1 MSCRRTPNHEP
12 RTFPLPALL
21 LDKLTTSHPVTSAQG
36 LSLTR
41 NFSWN
46 LVGNVVY
53 AGCQWGI
60 LVVLAKL
67 TSPEMVGLFALGLA
81 VTAPIIMLSQLQLR
95 GVQATDANDE
105 YAFGHYL
112 ALRLL
117 TTALALLIIIGVIWV
132 GSYSPNTALVIFVVG
147 LSKAFESIS
156 DVYYGLMQRHE
167 RMDRIA
173 KARLIKG
180 PLSLA
185 ALWLLVYVTGDV
197 LWGVIGLAAVWLVIL
212 LIYDVRNAAV
222 ILRESRSLQ
231 GKSFVDKE
239 EMRPDFEPRR
249 LAHLAWLALPLGLV
263 MALISLNTNIPRY
276 FIEHE
281 LGTAEL
287 GIFAA
292 LAYLMVAGNTL
303 VSAMGQSVTPRL
315 AKYYAAG
322 DLDGYKH
329 LLARMLGMGV
339 LLSIAGVLVS
349 VFAGHQLLSLLYRHE
364 YALYNNILIWLMI
377 VAGVSYITSF
387 LGYGMTAA
395 RYFRVQLPL
404 FMVVVAVTFGASLWL
419 IPRFALTGA
428 ALAMGVGALA
438 QLVGSCF
445 VFVHILQKK
454 NVKGVSL

>member
-1 MSCRRTPNHEP
+1 M
-12 RTFPLPALL
+12 
-21 LDKLTTSHPVTSAQG
+21 
-36 LSLTR
+36 
-41 NFSWN
+41 
-46 LVGNVVY
+46 
-53 AGCQWGI
+53 

-67 TSPEMVGLFALGLA
+67 TSPEMVGRFALGLA

-105 YAFGHYL
+105 YDFGHYL

-117 TTALALLIIIGVIWV
+117 ATVLALLIIIGVIWV
-132 GSYSPNTALVIFVVG
+132 GSYSPNTALVIMAVG
-147 LSKAFESIS
+147 LSKAFESVS

-173 KARLIKG
+173 KSLMIKG
-180 PLSLA
+180 PASLM
-185 ALWLLVYVTGDV
+185 ALGVLVLLTGDII
-197 LWGVIGLAAVWLVIL
+197 WGVLGLAAVWLVIL

-322 DLDGYKH
+322 DLNGYKH
-329 LLARMLGMGV
+329 LLARMVGMGI
-339 LLSIAGVLVS
+339 LLSITGVLVS
-349 VFAGHQLLSLLYRHE
+349 VFAGQRLLSLLYRHE
-364 YALYNNILIWLMI
+364 YAVYNNVLIWLMI
-377 VAGVSYITSF
+377 VASLFYIASF

-404 FMVVVAVTFGASLWL
+404 FMVVVAATFIASLWF
-419 IPRFALTGA
+419 IPRFVLTGA
-428 ALAMGVGALA
+428 ALAMGVGVLV
-438 QLVGSCF
+438 QLIGSCF
-445 VFVHILQKK
+445 VILHVIAGK
-454 NVKGVSL
+454 NVKVGSL

>member
-1 MSCRRTPNHEP
+1 M
-12 RTFPLPALL
+12 
-21 LDKLTTSHPVTSAQG
+21 
-36 LSLTR
+36 
-41 NFSWN
+41 
-46 LVGNVVY
+46 
-53 AGCQWGI
+53 
-60 LVVLAKL
+60 LAKL
-67 TSPEMVGLFALGLA
+67 TSPEMVGRFALGLA
-81 VTAPIIMLSQLQLR
+81 ITAPIIMLSQLQLR
-95 GVQATDANDE
+95 GVQATDAKDE
-105 YAFGHYL
+105 YTFGQYL
-112 ALRLL
+112 GLRLV
-117 TTALALLIIIGVIWV
+117 TTAMALLVIVGIAWV
-132 GSYSPNTALVIFVVG
+132 GSYPLNTALVIMAVG
-147 LSKAFESIS
+147 LSKALESVS

-173 KARLIKG
+173 KSLMIKG
-180 PLSLA
+180 PASLV
-185 ALWLLVYVTGDV
+185 ALGVLVLLTGDIF
-197 LWGVIGLAAVWLVIL
+197 WGVIGLAVTWLSLMVL
-212 LIYDVRNAAV
+212 YDVRNAKFMLQESFASQRDGRLG
-222 ILRESRSLQ
+222 LRRMMLPN
-231 GKSFVDKE
+231 F
-239 EMRPDFEPRR
+239 RPKD
-249 LAHLAWLALPLGLV
+249 LARLAWLALPLGIT

-276 FIEHE
+276 FVENIWGESQ
-281 LGTAEL
+281 L

-292 LAYLMVAGNTL
+292 LAYLVVAGNTL

-329 LLARMLGMGV
+329 LLARMVSMGI

-349 VFAGHQLLSLLYRHE
+349 VFAGYQLLGLLYRHE
-364 YALYNNILIWLMI
+364 YAVYNNVLIWLMI
-377 VAGVSYITSF
+377 VAGMCYITSF

-404 FMVVVAVTFGASLWL
+404 FMVVVTATFGASLWL